1 MFIHPTYMVFLV
13 LSHGKT
19 IHVGR
24 INLEP
29 YLPLDDVQ
37 IVVVHL
43 AKGILL
49 LCQRNPAVQ
58 VDKRDWKLEERN
70 AKKSRLKSH
79 RSKIIRSSAKTELE
93 PSQATA
99 FHI

>member
-1 MFIHPTYMVFLV
+1 MVFLV

-49 LCQRNPAVQ
+49 LCFGQQFKLTKETGNERKEMLRK
-58 VDKRDWKLEERN
+58 VD
-70 AKKSRLKSH
+70 
-79 RSKIIRSSAKTELE
+79 
-93 PSQATA
+93 
-99 FHI
+99 